1 VLERNSP
8 LAAALKKGGRN
19 GAAGQRRLRL
29 GEERGWSL
37 TQLSAFLATTAE
49 LRSTVRQSI
58 GADLPT
64 QVGEAAVVGS
74 RVLMKTGPSEYW
86 VITRNDEDSA
96 PALRAAIA
104 PSVGSVIPLSHAR
117 TCIWIE
123 GLCARAA
130 LATAISVDL
139 DPEVFRPGSF
149 ALTGLHHTPVLI
161 YRSREIRYELYV
173 MRTFAVWTWEWL
185 ADAALPFG
193 YEVVAATDVSR
204 LR

>member
-1 VLERNSP
+1 VLKRNSP
-8 LAAALKKGGRN
+8 LAAALNQGGRS
-19 GAAGQRRLRL
+19 GVAGQRRLRL

-37 TQLSAFLATTAE
+37 VQLSAFAAKTAE
-49 LRSTVRQSI
+49 LRRTVRHSL
-58 GADLPT
+58 GADLPLH
-64 QVGEAAVVGS
+64 VGEAAVFGS
-74 RVLMKTGPSEYW
+74 RVLMKVGSEEFW

-96 PALRAAIA
+96 PALRAAVA
-104 PSVGSVIPLSHAR
+104 PAVGGVIPLSHAR

-130 LATAISVDL
+130 LATAIAVDL
-139 DPEVFRPGSF
+139 DPEAFRSGSF

-161 YRSREIRYELYV
+161 YRSRETRYELYV
-173 MRTFAVWTWEWL
+173 MRTFALWTWEWL
-185 ADAALPFG
+185 TDAALPFG